1 MTLSDLETAEEIYQ
15 RYEKLSDYDKTKVLN
30 FEDVIKTKTHLENIL
45 RGIII
50 GAALTVIA
58 AATAFFVI
66 KDIKKRKHRKE
77 REMEEL
83 AELYKDED

>member
-1 MTLSDLETAEEIYQ
+1 MILSDLKTAEEIYQ

-50 GAALTVIA
+50 GAVLTIIA
-58 AATAFFVI
+58 AVTAFFVI

>member
-1 MTLSDLETAEEIYQ
+1 M
-15 RYEKLSDYDKTKVLN
+15 N

-45 RGIII
+45 RGMII

-58 AATAFFVI
+58 AITAFFVI
-66 KDIKKRKHRKE
+66 KDIKKRKHKKE